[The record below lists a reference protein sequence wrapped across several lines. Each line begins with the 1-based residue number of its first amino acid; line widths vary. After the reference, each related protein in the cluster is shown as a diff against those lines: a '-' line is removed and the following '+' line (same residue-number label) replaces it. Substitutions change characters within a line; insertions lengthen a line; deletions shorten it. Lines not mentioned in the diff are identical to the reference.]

1 MRLRQR
7 DNIRPPERYGGGD
20 WIGNKASGRR
30 GASRATSE
38 TPDDLPRQPH
48 IPLIARPTAGP
59 PPFIDYNPNSPP
71 AAFPTLDKPR
81 PIEMPP
87 VNNETASSG
96 SCENEFQSEPWSDM
110 ESSEDDDSGED
121 ADHSVDVEDYKYLH
135 APTHVEWK
143 DLNPAI
149 QMEIIQNLTQ
159 VYTWPRVVYMLELTP
174 QQQEEAIQSPARRQ
188 KQVEDEAQQL
198 HEMQVK
204 QLRALLRIDN
214 SVLRKSRVPGQL
226 VFRNISKQYFREAK
240 NRATV
245 DHFMIKAS
253 DLLAARRFLRRL
265 GIDTKY
271 AGEWK
276 NDLAT
281 INQAHEENGEDEFKW
296 ILSTEE
302 TEQSSSTPSIQLGS
316 SSPSLQPHNA
326 GANSANGQDRCFVNR
341 VGNPGAGTFR
351 VPVRE
356 ELNEPMHSTPLNAAQ
371 QILSRRKSAKKPD
384 RKTPNR
390 PMNINPASS
399 IVRLNIGPE
408 GAAQIRNVMHTT
420 SSLSP
425 QSSQNLPSSPP
436 IPLASTTNH
445 PPSSSLWMSQT
456 TDSRKRPH
464 SETAITPGSFVD
476 EDDLPLQRVLSGPW
490 WYNSGQVI
498 SRAGITSS
506 QTLHER
512 LYAARAETEIQRQ
525 SFARPIGRL
534 PPVPQVNLPIRNS
547 TPLNNRQATPMPYSD
562 DTIAQ
567 TPPPGYSSPVPQRHV
582 LPNKNFK
589 SLLIDMPGDNVPT
602 RMTSASSDNS
612 EHGPPYSPISPVMG
626 TFPVAQVQAAGGGQ
640 TQDNNL
646 RKVRTLQESAIEDGQ
661 HGATSSILDDG
672 VSSNTGPVGTPA
684 SLPTEA
690 KSSRPSSVEFSH
702 TSIQTA
708 GEDPLLEMKF
718 PESMENT
725 ASKAETSSN
734 ISIATTFAVCCDI
747 PPIESMKK
755 NECNSHLPIHSPP
768 DTNGTGKENEFPGK
782 SKPAKKKAKLA
793 PTDRRRSSRLNKP
806 ATTKETRARA
816 AASVTKKRL
825 GN

>member
-30 GASRATSE
+30 GASKATSE
-38 TPDDLPRQPH
+38 APDDLPRQPH

-71 AAFPTLDKPR
+71 AVFPTLDKPR
-81 PIEMPP
+81 PKEMPP
-87 VNNETASSG
+87 GNNGTASSG

-110 ESSEDDDSGED
+110 GSSEDDDSGED

-174 QQQEEAIQSPARRQ
+174 QQQEEAIQSPARHQ
-188 KQVEDEAQQL
+188 KQVEDEAQHL

-253 DLLAARRFLRRL
+253 ELLAARRFLRRL

-316 SSPSLQPHNA
+316 SSPSLQPHNV

-341 VGNPGAGTFR
+341 VGNPEVGTSSI
-351 VPVRE
+351 PVRE
-356 ELNEPMHSTPLNAAQ
+356 ELNRPMHLTPLNAAQ

-390 PMNINPASS
+390 PVNTNPASS
-399 IVRLNIGPE
+399 VVRLNIGPE
-408 GAAQIRNVMHTT
+408 GAAQIRNVMHTA

-436 IPLASTTNH
+436 MPLASTTNH
-445 PPSSSLWMSQT
+445 PPSSSSWMSQAT
-456 TDSRKRPH
+456 ESRKRPH
-464 SETAITPGSFVD
+464 SESVITPGSFVD
-476 EDDLPLQRVLSGPW
+476 EDDLPLQRR
-490 WYNSGQVI
+490 Y
-498 SRAGITSS
+498 
-506 QTLHER
+506 
-512 LYAARAETEIQRQ
+512 
-525 SFARPIGRL
+525 
-534 PPVPQVNLPIRNS
+534 VP
-547 TPLNNRQATPMPYSD
+547 
-562 DTIAQ
+562 
-567 TPPPGYSSPVPQRHV
+567 
-582 LPNKNFK
+582 PNKNIK
-589 SLLIDMPGDNVPT
+589 SLLINVPGENAPT
-602 RMTSASSDNS
+602 RVTSASSDNS

-640 TQDNNL
+640 PQDNNL

-672 VSSNTGPVGTPA
+672 VSSNTGPVDTPA

-690 KSSRPSSVEFSH
+690 KSSRPSSVDFSH

-708 GEDPLLEMKF
+708 GETPLPEMKF
-718 PESMENT
+718 PESMENN
-725 ASKAETSSN
+725 ASEAGTPSDV
-734 ISIATTFAVCCDI
+734 SITTTFAVCCDI
-747 PPIESMKK
+747 PPIESAKK
-755 NECNSHLPIHSPP
+755 NECNFQLPTHSPP
-768 DTNGTGKENEFPGK
+768 DTNETNKENECQGK

-793 PTDRRRSSRLNKP
+793 PTDRRRSLRLNKP
-806 ATTKETRARA
+806 ATTKGTRARA